1 MILVLHRLSRQAAI
15 LMLLAVLA
23 VVLVPA
29 AVADDWASE
38 RAATAA
44 LVPAAVADDW
54 GRERAAT
61 AALDPAIRAAIGA
74 RSSDLPPASAA
85 MSAVASAP
93 GQGFAWGDALIGAA
107 VGIAGVCTALVCVN
121 LVRHDGRL
129 RSA

>member
-1 MILVLHRLSRQAAI
+1 MVLVLHRLSRPAAI
-15 LMLLAVLA
+15 LIVLAVLA

-44 LVPAAVADDW
+44 L
-54 GRERAAT
+54 
-61 AALDPAIRAAIGA
+61 DPAIRAAIDA
-74 RSSDLPPASAA
+74 RSSDLPAASAA
-85 MSAVASAP
+85 VSAVASAP
-93 GQGFAWGDALIGAA
+93 EQGFAWGDALIGAA
-107 VGIAGVCTALVCVN
+107 VGIAGVCVALVCVN